1 MALSQGTIS
10 TVAWLPVR
18 AMVLLSVPLR
28 KSIVAECSQYGESTI
43 ILLPVSV
50 GHSGQE
56 PLCLREACANLAQN
70 SGCVKSSRVKI
81 TRNSCLHGLLPF
93 KIHDIHSK
101 SCLLKLTI
109 PLQAR
114 GPTYQANNA
123 TRKQRNWSP
132 ISSRPIM
139 LCNPFRC
146 IFIHFCFNYLRDF
159 GLARSL
165 RVHEL
170 ARSLWKACARV
181 TPFNF
186 LKNKFH
192 RILKSIAGSFERGSY
207 EVVATNSKTP
217 FQNKCKRMCNII

>member
-18 AMVLLSVPLR
+18 AVVLLSVLLR
-28 KSIVAECSQYGESTI
+28 KSIVAKCSQYGESTI
-43 ILLPVSV
+43 ILLPVS
-50 GHSGQE
+50 E

-123 TRKQRNWSP
+123 TRKQRNSSP

-146 IFIHFCFNYLRDF
+146 IFIHFCFNFLRDF

-181 TPFNF
+181 TPFNLLKKRIHRTQPF
-186 LKNKFH
+186 LD
-192 RILKSIAGSFERGSY
+192 L
-207 EVVATNSKTP
+207 V
-217 FQNKCKRMCNII
+217 

>member
-18 AMVLLSVPLR
+18 AVVLLSVPLR
-28 KSIVAECSQYGESTI
+28 KSIVAKCSQNGESTI

-50 GHSGQE
+50 GHSGQ
-56 PLCLREACANLAQN
+56 PLCLREACANLGQN

-81 TRNSCLHGLLPF
+81 TR
-93 KIHDIHSK
+93 
-101 SCLLKLTI
+101 
-109 PLQAR
+109 
-114 GPTYQANNA
+114 
-123 TRKQRNWSP
+123 
-132 ISSRPIM
+132 
-139 LCNPFRC
+139 
-146 IFIHFCFNYLRDF
+146 NYLRDF

-186 LKNKFH
+186 LQNKFH
-192 RILKSIAGSFERGSY
+192 RILKSIAGSFERGSLD
-207 EVVATNSKTP
+207 ATLYVCHSWILSSWSY
-217 FQNKCKRMCNII
+217 IILICGRGLGDGAVRAGNHVRYLLRYFDESL

>member
-10 TVAWLPVR
+10 TAAWLPVR
-18 AMVLLSVPLR
+18 AVVLLSVLLR
-28 KSIVAECSQYGESTI
+28 KSIVAKCSQYGESTI
-43 ILLPVSV
+43 ILLPVS
-50 GHSGQE
+50 E

-123 TRKQRNWSP
+123 TRKQRNSSP

-146 IFIHFCFNYLRDF
+146 IFIHFCFNFLRDF

-181 TPFNF
+181 TPFNLLKKRIHRTQPF
-186 LKNKFH
+186 LD
-192 RILKSIAGSFERGSY
+192 L
-207 EVVATNSKTP
+207 V
-217 FQNKCKRMCNII
+217 